1 MGVNND
7 SRTIDVFYREYYW
20 SGYLMRKR
28 IFKGSLY
35 SRYAAPVL
43 PVLVA
48 IGVAAL
54 VHMGLFDLAELQGY
68 DLLVFAGGFSPPHE
82 KLAIVDFDNASVQ
95 AIGKYPIPREYVA
108 RVLSLIAEGQP
119 AVIGLDKLLSETN
132 GQGEDQQLAT
142 ALDDAGVVVL
152 PDVFGTSQI
161 PASEPLP
168 VFRDTDRPVGFVNL
182 IEDPD
187 GFIRRMILFMKTN
200 EYSGLSFPV
209 EIASNYLR
217 KPLSREGPGVYRL
230 GEVVIPLDGTGRNT
244 ALLGAWTPRPAHW
257 TVPAERLL
265 SGNFDVREFRGK
277 IVLVGESSEAGK
289 DLYATPL
296 FRLRKPSTGRDRLSG
311 LELHAIALNSLLT
324 GRVIRVMEP
333 AAELLMSFLFITLT
347 CALVILLRPLYGIPA
362 TVLLFGGVFL
372 TSQLLFSRA
381 QLWMRFVSIEAGV
394 ALSLTAGL
402 GYRFWQEGVFKRRE
416 AKERAKLEDE
426 MISAREIQIKLL
438 PATLPKIDGLEIA
451 ARYEACLHV
460 SGDYYDFLQQDASR
474 LLFVIADVQGHGVSS
489 GMIMSSLQAT
499 LRNILHGQSRQSPA
513 TIVAALNDALMES
526 TRGER
531 LVTLFLGILD
541 LPTREFLYVNAGHVP
556 PFVLQQRGSAMQKLD
571 EGGMLLGVI
580 SGTDYKQA
588 SVMLQAGD
596 VLVAKT
602 DGITE
607 ANNAAG
613 EEYSLE
619 RVAAIVRRSV
629 QEPAQEI
636 VDRVFQNVAEFDCG
650 GDHEDDKI
658 LVVIKVS

>member
-1 MGVNND
+1 MK
-7 SRTIDVFYREYYW
+7 
-20 SGYLMRKR
+20 MR

-35 SRYAAPVL
+35 SSYAAAVL
-43 PVLVA
+43 PVLVFLA
-48 IGVAAL
+48 VVGLGRV
-54 VHMGLFDLAELQGY
+54 GLFDLAELQGY
-68 DLLVFAGGFSPPHE
+68 DLLVFTGGIPPPYE
-82 KLAIVDFDNASVQ
+82 NLAIVDFDNATVQ
-95 AIGKYPIPREYVA
+95 AIGEYPIPREYVA
-108 RVLSLIAEGQP
+108 RVLSRIAEGQP
-119 AVIGLDKLLSETN
+119 AVIGLDKLLSETK
-132 GQGEDQQLAT
+132 GQGADQQLA
-142 ALDDAGVVVL
+142 AVLGDAGEVVL

-168 VFRDTDRPVGFVNL
+168 IFRDMDRPMGFVNL
-182 IEDPD
+182 VEDPD
-187 GFIRRMILFMKTN
+187 GFVRRMILFMKTK

-209 EIASNYLR
+209 EIASNYLGE
-217 KPLSREGPGVYRL
+217 PLTREGPVVYRL
-230 GEVVIPLDGTGRNT
+230 GKVAIPLDGTGHNT
-244 ALLGAWTPRPAHW
+244 ALLGAWNPRPALSI
-257 TVPAERLL
+257 VPAERLL

-296 FRLRKPSTGRDRLSG
+296 FRLRKLSTGRDRLSG
-311 LELHAIALNSLLT
+311 LELHAVALNSLLT
-324 GRVIRVMEP
+324 GRIIRVMKP
-333 AAELLMSFLFITLT
+333 PAELIMSFLFITLT
-347 CALVILLRPLYGIPA
+347 CALVILLRPWHGIPA
-362 TVLLFGGVFL
+362 TGLLFGGVFL
-372 TSQLLFSRA
+372 TSHLLFSRA
-381 QLWMRFVSIEAGV
+381 QLWMPFVSIEAGV

-402 GYRFWQEGVFKRRE
+402 GYRFWQEGVFKSQAEAGKRHE

-426 MISAREIQIKLL
+426 MISARQIQLRLL
-438 PATLPKIDGLEIA
+438 PASLPKLDGLEIA

-460 SGDYYDFLQQDASR
+460 SGDYYDFLQPDPMR

-499 LRNILHGQSRQSPA
+499 LRNILHGQQGQSPA
-513 TIVAALNDALMES
+513 AIVAALNDALMES

-531 LVTLFLGILD
+531 LVTLFLSILD
-541 LPTREFLYVNAGHVP
+541 LSTRELVYVNAGHVP
-556 PFVLQQRGSAMQKLD
+556 PFLLQQRGNVMQKLE
-571 EGGMLLGVI
+571 EGGMLLGVFP
-580 SGTDYKQA
+580 GTDYKQA

-619 RVAAIVRRSV
+619 RVAATVRRSV

-658 LVVIKVS
+658 LVVIKIS